1 MAEED
6 TQEEPDTGSIAPG
19 ARLSRF
25 VAHIYTYNNHHLCS
39 SSSSNQ
45 PIGGGAD
52 RTRKSSSS
60 RLPAPTPQRVTR
72 SRSQTPALQEEHEVS
87 RLAPPL
93 DVLSEDE
100 EEEAEATVREPILRT
115 QSSPSA
121 IDKLSEEEDGPLL
134 SGKDRGRVL
143 SALFLLLLLAGLVS
157 FLAGRLHNEGGDKI
171 VLALAYTLAP
181 LRALVEAA
189 RLVTARE
196 GLVLPREPDYDLLA
210 AKIVDSA
217 RFQELVERL
226 SGEKVASLS
235 LSFQDHLAQERQ
247 SWDQS
252 LLDVKDGH
260 VKLHRELIL
269 TKDMLKEELARA
281 KEDMLLMG
289 AATENVEEK
298 GHGLVINESIKTLDN
313 QISEVKASLAAL
325 QASSKTKGDS
335 SAVTAELS
343 ELQARL
349 SRLELSGKEG
359 SIAVQKCCGD
369 GAALEAQVKEQVEKM
384 LTAEDS
390 PLRAKIVSEMADR
403 DQVEQAINKAKQ
415 EVSLTVEEAVKKL
428 QEETKAENVNLVN
441 IQFAHLKSR
450 LAREIEANLTSHLSS
465 LAPPVSS
472 TPSMSSSQEVA
483 KIVREALTKYDA
495 DKTGLF
501 DFALESAGGSIVT
514 TKCTEPYQ
522 ATSAVMSVWGL
533 PFWWDANSPR
543 TILQP
548 GSSPGQCWAFRGSY
562 GTVVVKLSSPIF
574 ISAVTIE
581 HISPLLS
588 PDGHIHSAPHTLSLS
603 GVGSGDSLTSLL
615 NFTYSASGEPVQ
627 TFWLGEESQRSRF
640 ETVELTVHKNHG
652 HPEYT
657 CLYRLRVHGTVRQGG
672 SGLH

>member
-6 TQEEPDTGSIAPG
+6 TQEEPDTGSIAPA

-25 VAHIYTYNNHHLCS
+25 VAHTYTFNNHHLCS
-39 SSSSNQ
+39 SSSNQ
-45 PIGGGAD
+45 SIGGGAP

-60 RLPAPTPQRVTR
+60 RLPATTPQRVTR

-87 RLAPPL
+87 RLALPL

-100 EEEAEATVREPILRT
+100 EEEAEATVRQPILRAP
-115 QSSPSA
+115 SSPSA
-121 IDKLSEEEDGPLL
+121 IDKLSEEEGGPFL

-143 SALFLLLLLAGLVS
+143 SALFLLFLLAGLVS
-157 FLAGRLHNEGGDKI
+157 FLAGRLHSGEGGDRI
-171 VLALAYTLAP
+171 VIALAYTLAP

-235 LSFQDHLAQERQ
+235 LSFQEHLAQERQ

-252 LLDVKDGH
+252 LIDVKDGH
-260 VKLHRELIL
+260 VNLHRELVL
-269 TKDMLKEELARA
+269 TKDTLKEELARA
-281 KEDMLLMG
+281 KDDMLLMG
-289 AATENVEEK
+289 AATKNVEEK
-298 GHGLVINESIKTLDN
+298 GHSLVINESIKTLDN

-335 SAVTAELS
+335 SAVSAELS

-369 GAALEAQVKEQVEKM
+369 GAALEAQVKAQVEKM

-415 EVSLTVEEAVKKL
+415 EVSLTLEEAVKKL
-428 QEETKAENVNLVN
+428 QEDTKAENVNLVN
-441 IQFAHLKSR
+441 VQFAHLKSR

-465 LAPPVSS
+465 LAPVSS
-472 TPSMSSSQEVA
+472 TPSISSSQEVA

-548 GSSPGQCWAFRGSY
+548 GSAPGQCWAFRGSY

-627 TFWLGEESQRSRF
+627 TFWLGKESQRSRF

-657 CLYRLRVHGTVRQGG
+657 CLYRLRVHGSVRQGG

>member
-45 PIGGGAD
+45 PIGGGAP

-87 RLAPPL
+87 RLALPL

-121 IDKLSEEEDGPLL
+121 IDKLSEEEDVPLL

-298 GHGLVINESIKTLDN
+298 GHSLVINESIKTLDN

-359 SIAVQKCCGD
+359 STAVQKCCGD

-441 IQFAHLKSR
+441 VQFAHLKSR

-465 LAPPVSS
+465 LAPVSS
-472 TPSMSSSQEVA
+472 TPSISSSQEVA

>member
-87 RLAPPL
+87 RLALPL

-121 IDKLSEEEDGPLL
+121 IDKLSEEEDVPLL

-298 GHGLVINESIKTLDN
+298 GHSLVINESIKTLDN

-359 SIAVQKCCGD
+359 STAVQKCCGD

-441 IQFAHLKSR
+441 VQFAHLKSR

-465 LAPPVSS
+465 LAPVSS
-472 TPSMSSSQEVA
+472 TPSISSSQEVA

-548 GSSPGQCWAFRGSY
+548 GSAPGQCWAFRGSY

>member
-6 TQEEPDTGSIAPG
+6 TQEEPDTGSIAPA

-25 VAHIYTYNNHHLCS
+25 VAHTYTFNNHHLCS
-39 SSSSNQ
+39 SSSNQ
-45 PIGGGAD
+45 SIGGGAP

-60 RLPAPTPQRVTR
+60 RLPATTPQRVTR

-87 RLAPPL
+87 RLALPL

-100 EEEAEATVREPILRT
+100 EEEAEATVREPILRA
-115 QSSPSA
+115 QSSPST

-157 FLAGRLHNEGGDKI
+157 FLAGRLHGEGGDRI
-171 VLALAYTLAP
+171 VIALAYTLAP

-235 LSFQDHLAQERQ
+235 LSFQEHLAQERQ

-260 VKLHRELIL
+260 VKLHRELVL
-269 TKDMLKEELARA
+269 TKDTLKEELARA
-281 KEDMLLMG
+281 KDDMLLMG
-289 AATENVEEK
+289 AATKNVEEK
-298 GHGLVINESIKTLDN
+298 GHSLVINESIKTLDN

-335 SAVTAELS
+335 SAVSAELS

-369 GAALEAQVKEQVEKM
+369 GAALEAQVKEQVKKM

-415 EVSLTVEEAVKKL
+415 EVSLTLEEAVKKL
-428 QEETKAENVNLVN
+428 QEDTKAENVNLVN
-441 IQFAHLKSR
+441 VQFAHLKSR

-465 LAPPVSS
+465 LAPVSS
-472 TPSMSSSQEVA
+472 TPSISSSQEVA

-548 GSSPGQCWAFRGSY
+548 GSAPGQCWAFRGSY

-588 PDGHIHSAPHTLSLS
+588 PDGHIHSAPNTLSLS

-627 TFWLGEESQRSRF
+627 TFWLGKESQRSRF

>member
-6 TQEEPDTGSIAPG
+6 TQEEPDTGSIAG

-25 VAHIYTYNNHHLCS
+25 VAHTYTFNNHHLCS
-39 SSSSNQ
+39 SSSNQ
-45 PIGGGAD
+45 SIGGGAP

-87 RLAPPL
+87 RLALPL

-100 EEEAEATVREPILRT
+100 EEEAEATVREPILRAP
-115 QSSPSA
+115 SSPSA
-121 IDKLSEEEDGPLL
+121 IDKLSEEEGGPLL

-143 SALFLLLLLAGLVS
+143 SALFLLFLLASLVS
-157 FLAGRLHNEGGDKI
+157 FLAGRLHSGEGGDRI
-171 VLALAYTLAP
+171 VIALAYTLAP

-235 LSFQDHLAQERQ
+235 LSFQEHLAQERQ

-252 LLDVKDGH
+252 LIDVKDGH
-260 VKLHRELIL
+260 VNLHRELVL
-269 TKDMLKEELARA
+269 TKDTLKEELARA
-281 KEDMLLMG
+281 KDDMLLMG
-289 AATENVEEK
+289 AATKNVEEK
-298 GHGLVINESIKTLDN
+298 GHSIVINESIKTLDN
-313 QISEVKASLAAL
+313 QISEVKSSLAAL

-359 SIAVQKCCGD
+359 SVAVQKCCGD
-369 GAALEAQVKEQVEKM
+369 GAALEAQVKAQVEKM

-428 QEETKAENVNLVN
+428 KEETKAENVNLVN
-441 IQFAHLKSR
+441 VQFAHLKSR

-465 LAPPVSS
+465 LAPVSS
-472 TPSMSSSQEVA
+472 TPSISSSQEVA

-548 GSSPGQCWAFRGSY
+548 GSAPGQCWAFRGSY

-627 TFWLGEESQRSRF
+627 TFWLGKESQRSRF